1 MKKATAGRRLALD
14 ILLSAESECGK
25 ADALIRNALNKNYD
39 MEDRDRAFVSRLTRG
54 CIEKRIFLDYAA
66 DKFASKKTAKMKPV
80 IRNVIRMGIYQ
91 MLFMDSVPDAT
102 ACNEAVMLAE
112 ERGFKG
118 LTGFVNGVLRN
129 ISRNKDIELPDE
141 KDSLK
146 YLSIKYAMPEQL
158 CGIFLE
164 RFGKERTERLLA
176 AYDTERPLSVR
187 FICDDSTSE
196 KIAVENWKA
205 ACVDAVPGPYLDH
218 MYFLRNVPG
227 VELLHGY
234 DEGLFM
240 VIDTSSALAA
250 ICAGVK
256 KGDTVV
262 DLCAAPGGKS
272 MILAGAAGDEGKVL
286 AFDISED
293 KRSLIDE
300 NAARLRFKNIVSG
313 VHDAVEYDEE
323 LEGRADVVM
332 ADLPCSGMGVMGRKC
347 DIRHN
352 IDAGKI
358 NDLAQL
364 QRKILKNAVRY
375 LKSGGTLIFSTC
387 TVSSRENEENAEW
400 LIKEAGMIPDSL
412 KPYLPAQ
419 LQEYEKEEGRVQLLC
434 GEPAGL
440 PLIDSFFISRFK
452 KP

>member
-1 MKKATAGRRLALD
+1 MKRATTGRRLALD
-14 ILLSAESECGK
+14 ILLSVEKEGGK
-25 ADALIRNALNKNYD
+25 ADVLIRNALNKNFD
-39 MEDRDRAFVSRLTRG
+39 MDERDRAFVSRLTRG

-66 DKFASKKTAKMKPV
+66 DKFASRKTAKKPV

-141 KDSLK
+141 GNTLK
-146 YLSIKYAMPEQL
+146 YLSIKYAMPEEL
-158 CGIFLE
+158 CGLFLK
-164 RFGKERTERLLA
+164 RFGRERCEKLLA

-187 FICDDSTSE
+187 FICDDEETE
-196 KIAVENWKA
+196 RIAVENWKA
-205 ACVDAVPGPYLDH
+205 AAVDAVSSPYLKH

-234 DEGLFM
+234 DEGMFM

-250 ICAGVK
+250 LCADVSN
-256 KGDTVV
+256 GDTVA

-272 MILAGAAGDEGKVL
+272 MILAAAAGSEGRIL
-286 AFDISED
+286 AYDISED
-293 KRSLIDE
+293 KRALIDE
-300 NAARLRFKNIVSG
+300 NAKRLSLNNIESG
-313 VHDAVEYDEE
+313 VWDATVYNEE
-323 LEGRADVVM
+323 LEGKADVVM
-332 ADLPCSGMGVMGRKC
+332 ADLPCSGLGVMGRKC

-352 IDAGKI
+352 INTK
-358 NDLAQL
+358 DLAELGRL
-364 QRKILKNAVRY
+364 QRKILGNAVRY
-375 LKSGGTLIFSTC
+375 LKSGGTLVFSTC
-387 TVSSRENEENAEW
+387 TVSRQENEENAAW
-400 LIKEAGMIPDSL
+400 LINEAGMIPDTL
-412 KPYLPAQ
+412 KPYLPDQ
-419 LQEYEKEEGRVQLLC
+419 LKPFEEEEGRAQLLC
-434 GEPAGL
+434 GEPEGL
-440 PLIDSFFISRFK
+440 PLLDSFYISRFK

>member
-14 ILLSAESECGK
+14 ILLGAESEGGK
-25 ADALIRNALNKNYD
+25 ADVLIRNALNRNFD
-39 MEDRDRAFVSRLTRG
+39 MDDRDRAFVSRLTRG

-66 DKFASKKTAKMKPV
+66 DQFASKKTAKMKPV

-102 ACNEAVMLAE
+102 ACNEAVLLAE

-129 ISRNKDIELPDE
+129 VSRNRDIKLPDE
-141 KDSLK
+141 EDVLN
-146 YLSIKYAMPEQL
+146 YLSIKYAMPKEL
-158 CGIFLE
+158 CAMFEE
-164 RFGKERTERLLA
+164 RFGRKRAERLLA

-187 FICDDSTSE
+187 FILGDEGAEC
-196 KIAVENWKA
+196 IAVENWKA
-205 ACVDAVPGPYLDH
+205 AAVDAVHNPYLEH

-227 VELLHGY
+227 VELLQGY

-240 VIDTSSALAA
+240 VADTSSALAA

-256 KGDTVV
+256 KGDRVI

-272 MILAGAAGDEGKVL
+272 MILAAAAGCEGRVL
-286 AFDISED
+286 AYDVSED
-293 KRSLIDE
+293 KKTLIEE
-300 NAARLRFKNIVSG
+300 NARRLGMENISAG
-313 VHDAVEYDEE
+313 VHDATVFDKE
-323 LEGRADVVM
+323 LEVSADVVM

-352 IDAGKI
+352 IDTGKI
-358 NDLAQL
+358 SELAAL
-364 QRKILKNAVRY
+364 QRRILSNAVRY
-375 LKSGGTLIFSTC
+375 LKSGGTLLFSTC
-387 TVSSRENEENAEW
+387 TVSRQENEDNADW
-400 LIKEAGMIPDSL
+400 LIKEKGMLPDSL
-412 KPYLPAQ
+412 GGFLPAS
-419 LQEYEKEEGRVQLLC
+419 LKEYETEEGRVQLLC